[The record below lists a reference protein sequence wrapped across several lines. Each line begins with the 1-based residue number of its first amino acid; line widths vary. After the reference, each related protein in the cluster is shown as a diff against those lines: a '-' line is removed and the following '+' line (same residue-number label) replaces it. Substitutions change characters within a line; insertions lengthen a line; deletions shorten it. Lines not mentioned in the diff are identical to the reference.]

1 MQLGIMQGRLSPARA
16 RLQSFPWESWKVEF
30 ERARFHGFDLIE
42 WVFDA
47 VRYEENPIWTEAGL
61 AQIRESMSSS
71 GVSVE
76 TICADYFVQ
85 HPLLCASEAERSHRI
100 EVLNVLVKRASLLG
114 ARVVVIPVLGAGD
127 IRNTE
132 EQIALLECLRGP
144 LTLAQAVRV
153 RLAIESNMPADL
165 YVGLITQAAQPALG
179 ICFDTGN
186 RSAEGMNI
194 VADIGR
200 LAPYVYEVHIKDRL
214 ANGPNVPLGEGGAPF
229 DEFFERLGLRAYS
242 GPLILETT
250 VADDYAYH
258 ATRNLEFVRSRVS
271 RVGRRA
277 IDADV

>member
-16 RLQSFPWESWKVEF
+16 RRQSFPWESWQAEF

-61 AQIRESMSSS
+61 AEIRESMRSS
-71 GVSVE
+71 GVFVD

-85 HPLLCASEAERSHRI
+85 HPLLRASEAERSHHI
-100 EVLNVLVKRASLLG
+100 EVLNVLVRRASLLG

-127 IRNTE
+127 IRNAE
-132 EQIALLECLRGP
+132 EQVVLLECLRKP
-144 LTLAQAVRV
+144 LTLARAVRV
-153 RLAIESNMPADL
+153 RLAVESNMPADL
-165 YVGLITQAAQPALG
+165 YVQLITQAADPALG

-186 RSAEGMNI
+186 RSAVGVDI

-200 LAPYVYEVHIKDRL
+200 LAPYVCGVHIKDRL
-214 ANGPNVPLGEGGAPF
+214 GDGPNVPLGEGGAPF
-229 DEFFERLGLRAYS
+229 DEFFQSLAVSGYS

-250 VADDYAYH
+250 VGDDYEYH

-271 RVGRRA
+271 RVGPKSC
-277 IDADV
+277 